1 MHEEQ
6 KSAFCCIVFN
16 MEDRYQQEA
25 LRLAGM
31 LKTLA
36 KTKRRSIRSLE
47 QQMGV
52 GTSIFHKVLKGEVTL
67 QVRHLLMIADA
78 LEIDWAEFFHLAYP
92 RSSAVRAGG
101 AGGEDSLLGDLNRAL
116 EGPAWGEIPDAP
128 DTDAEFEEKVKRV
141 LAHLG
146 LVPED
151 GDEDLDEPR
160 FKSA

>member
-1 MHEEQ
+1 MP
-6 KSAFCCIVFN
+6 
-16 MEDRYQQEA
+16 DRYHEEA

-36 KTKRRSIRSLE
+36 KSKGRSIRSLE

-67 QVRHLLMIADA
+67 HLRHLLMIADA

-92 RSSAVRAGG
+92 RASAVPAESAG
-101 AGGEDSLLGDLNRAL
+101 SLLGDLGRAL
-116 EGPAWGEIPDAP
+116 GEEPAAEEIP
-128 DTDAEFEEKVKRV
+128 DAEFEERVKRV

-146 LVPED
+146 LLPTEEED
-151 GDEDLDEPR
+151 GSRVQEPEVR
-160 FKSA
+160 SA